1 MTPDSTEDVDMS
13 LPPFPDLVNTA
24 GETDWAEYLLWMEDD
39 MSLEERTN
47 NNMLLVGNTIR
58 DVSSKDVITHLSLD
72 IVPIAKRRF
81 LLFKDLPP
89 MRQGQHDGLA
99 MYILGYDAADTMLF
113 VRRFER
119 LSSKIELLPQYWG
132 CGKEVVWLSVGR
144 LLQILQEV
152 DLGDASTS
160 HASVL
165 PEWDEE
171 LGFKV
176 VVVAMFAQ
184 WVLDFGSGLRMMT
197 EVAEMAQMLLS
208 RWKDS
213 LLTDSAGVM
222 TSVRQFEGEK
232 ASHQPYE
239 GVDTTEGE
247 GVVSVRKSLRL
258 KTAHSSAVCDHKT
271 ATQASPLTDNAARD
285 RRDTYDSDEE
295 EEWAALEDWAAR
307 NKPERQIN
315 TAETEPEGRAATSY
329 ADLSPDK
336 ASEPN
341 DAFLTPERIQS
352 PLDASDLVKLVDT
365 KRFSDSSTLYD
376 GCEENKERLTFTCTV
391 LDAMSNTGSTE
402 AMLKVYSEFV
412 KEHPEHD
419 SEKKRWQLFEFLVA
433 HVGEENG
440 GPFSATNT
448 LEC

>member
-1 MTPDSTEDVDMS
+1 MA
-13 LPPFPDLVNTA
+13 LPPFPDLVTA
-24 GETDWAEYLLWMEDD
+24 AGKTDWAEYLLWMEDD

-47 NNMLLVGNTIR
+47 NNMLLVGNAIR
-58 DVSSKDVITHLSLD
+58 DVSSEDVITHLSLD

-81 LLFKDLPP
+81 LLFKDLPA

-99 MYILGYDAADTMLF
+99 MYILGYDVAETMLF

-119 LSSKIELLPQYWG
+119 LSSKIELLPRYWD

-176 VVVAMFAQ
+176 VVVTMFAQ
-184 WVLDFGSGLRMMT
+184 WVLDFGDGLRMMT
-197 EVAEMAQMLLS
+197 EVAEIVQMLLS
-208 RWKDS
+208 RWRDS

-222 TSVRQFEGEK
+222 TSGRQLEGEK
-232 ASHQPYE
+232 ASRQPYE
-239 GVDTTEGE
+239 GVDTTR
-247 GVVSVRKSLRL
+247 VVSVSKTLSLE
-258 KTAHSSAVCDHKT
+258 TAQSSGVCDHET
-271 ATQASPLTDNAARD
+271 ATQASPLTNDAACD

-307 NKPERQIN
+307 NKSVKQTN
-315 TAETEPEGRAATSY
+315 TVNTEPDGRAATSY
-329 ADLSPDK
+329 ADFSPEK
-336 ASEPN
+336 APERN

-352 PLDASDLVKLVDT
+352 PVHASDLVKLVDT
-365 KRFSDSSTLYD
+365 KRISDSSTLYD

-391 LDAMSNTGSTE
+391 LDAMSNTRSTK

-440 GPFSATNT
+440 GPFAVTNT